1 MTTTNT
7 AMADALANALANNEL
22 VLTPFNESQQIVEI
36 VSGEKEC
43 TGCNPDCPGNCHD
56 DQKTLEVKSLRDM
69 GVAHTIVDESPYQPT
84 DSSILPADTTVVNW
98 RDVDATKPVWPIE
111 NAAPKTVELGINH
124 VNVKVVNSGLSG
136 AVETASDSP
145 THKSPVESARQE
157 HSYPDPETV
166 LQQVEDRSARPKKK
180 PIVSNKKQIETQ
192 PVKPKNKMALF
203 SLGDNRPASS
213 LLKNIFDSTKIEG
226 ADAVDHINIHN
237 DAKTKLGRFLDMNS
251 NTPFV
256 HPELGTFHSVGGLWH
271 YIQTSPLVEE
281 YRILTGAQLRRKV
294 ATLRDEARF
303 NGDNPNVP
311 HQKKIKGFRTIVA
324 DALWYKVTQNEEIVT
339 LMAESVLPF
348 EHYFTQGELDIRQYP
363 SEGYWIVAAYE
374 EIRRVIKLRLQTN
387 DVSVQPDFTKIE
399 MMPNPRNADKPRFDH
414 RRGHQPTPYGS
425 RNGGY
430 SNRG

>member
-22 VLTPFNESQQIVEI
+22 VLTPFNESQQVVEI

-56 DQKTLEVKSLRDM
+56 DQKATEVKSMRGT
-69 GVAHTIVDESPYQPT
+69 GVAHINVDECPYRPT
-84 DSSILPADTTVVNW
+84 DSSILPADTTFVNW
-98 RDVDATKPVWPIE
+98 KDEDATKPILPIE
-111 NAAPKTVELGINH
+111 NAAPKAKH
-124 VNVKVVNSGLSG
+124 FK
-136 AVETASDSP
+136 AVEDAWTGVTEDA
-145 THKSPVESARQE
+145 KQE

-203 SLGDNRPASS
+203 SLGDNRPASG

-226 ADAVDHINIHN
+226 VDAVDHINIHN

-271 YIQTSPLVEE
+271 YIQTYPLVEE

-339 LMAESVLPF
+339 LMSESVLPF

-387 DVSVQPDFTKIE
+387 DASVQPDFTKIE
-399 MMPNPRNADKPRFDH
+399 MMPNPRNADKPRFDN